1 MRILI
6 VAPKVTELRVIP
18 VPLGLA
24 YISAQ
29 MKRDGH
35 EVFWLN
41 LNHHSDDMET
51 LIRQTMCLC
60 DPDIVATG
68 GMYLYLEFTRAVFVM
83 ARRVNPKVVRLAG
96 GTGVTAEP
104 ELFMNYTSADIGVI
118 GEGELTVS
126 ELLKTLPT
134 TSVNDLAG
142 VAGLIYRVHTGTI
155 VRTQERKLCNH
166 LDEYPWPD
174 LEGFDFEHTINE
186 YQNIADFSLFAAS
199 VLDRPRMIPL
209 ITSRACPYNC
219 TFCFHASGRRYSE
232 RSLDDVFAEM
242 DFHIEKYK
250 ANFIVILDEVFCPE
264 TSRVMEFCER
274 IRPYGLKWW
283 CQSHINM
290 FNSDRLAIMRE
301 AGCVGM
307 SYGIESMN
315 DKVLKS
321 MKKHNKAEVVAHT
334 LQQAYEAR
342 LDMQGNLIF
351 GDQAETIET
360 AEETLTW
367 WENNLHLSV
376 NLTMLALYPRS
387 EMYAAAVKKG
397 TIKNPLGFI
406 NAGCPVVNASS
417 MNDEEFAALRVR
429 VQLCNLIGFYCQI
442 TGYSLDTE
450 RSIIYGRLYR
460 LTAVCPHCGASSEYR
475 NVALPYNSNT
485 TFFLACRECYRRF
498 APPLFKR
505 SVKINKLEEQTILAG
520 EFVEIGDIDQAE
532 RICRHNLH
540 RFPFHDASLYLI
552 GKILRERGNRDR
564 AFSAAQLAAIY
575 NPAQPDYL
583 ELLADT
589 APDGFV
595 GRAGRV
601 LRQHA
606 TWLREKGINGVTYV
620 AP

>member
-6 VAPKVTELRVIP
+6 VAPKVTELKVIP
-18 VPLGLA
+18 LPLGLA

-29 MKRDGH
+29 MKKDGH
-35 EVFWLN
+35 DVFWLN
-41 LNHHSDDMET
+41 LNHHSDDTET
-51 LIRQTMCLC
+51 LIRQAVCLH

-68 GMYLYLEFTRAVFVM
+68 GMYLYTEFTRAVFVM
-83 ARRVNPKVVRLAG
+83 ARRFNPSIVRLTG
-96 GTGVTAEP
+96 GSGVTAEP
-104 ELFMNYTSADIGVI
+104 ELFMNYTGADIGVI
-118 GEGELTVS
+118 GEGEATVS
-126 ELLKTLPT
+126 ELLETLSVR
-134 TSVNDLAG
+134 SVNDLAG
-142 VAGLIYRVHTGTI
+142 VTGLIYRDPDGKLI
-155 VRTQERKLCNH
+155 RTQERKPCKS

-174 LEGFDFEHTINE
+174 LEGFDYEHTISE
-186 YQNIADFSLFAAS
+186 YQNIADFSVFAAS

-209 ITSRACPYNC
+209 ITSRACPYKC
-219 TFCFHASGRRYSE
+219 TFCFHTSGRKYTE
-232 RSLDDVFAEM
+232 RSLDDVFAEI
-242 DFHIEKYK
+242 DYHVKKYR
-250 ANFIVILDEVFCPE
+250 ANFIVILDEVFCPG
-264 TSRVMEFCER
+264 TSRITEFCER

-283 CQSHINM
+283 CQSHISM
-290 FNSDRLAIMRE
+290 FNNDRLAVMRD
-301 AGCVGM
+301 AGCVGL
-307 SYGIESMN
+307 SYGVESMN

-334 LQQAYEAR
+334 LQQAYESR

-351 GDQAETIET
+351 GDQAETIQT

-367 WENNLHLSV
+367 WENNLHLGV

-387 EMYAAAVKKG
+387 EMYAIAVEKG
-397 TIKNPLGFI
+397 IIRNPLGFI

-417 MNDEEFAALRVR
+417 MSDEDFAALRVR
-429 VQLCNLIGFYCQI
+429 VGISNLIRYYCQI
-442 TGYSLDTE
+442 TGYSLNRQ
-450 RSIIYGRLYR
+450 RSSVHGKLYR

-505 SVKINKLEEQTILAG
+505 SIEMNRLEKHAIRAGKL
-520 EFVEIGDIDQAE
+520 VENGAIDEAE
-532 RICRHNLH
+532 RICQHELH
-540 RFPFHDASLYLI
+540 RFPFHDTNLYLI
-552 GKILRERGNRDR
+552 GKILLIRGNRDR
-564 AFSAAQLAAIY
+564 AFAAAHLAAIS
-575 NPAQPDYL
+575 NPARPENL

-595 GRAGRV
+595 GRASHL

-606 TWLREKGINGVTYV
+606 AWLREKGINGVTYV